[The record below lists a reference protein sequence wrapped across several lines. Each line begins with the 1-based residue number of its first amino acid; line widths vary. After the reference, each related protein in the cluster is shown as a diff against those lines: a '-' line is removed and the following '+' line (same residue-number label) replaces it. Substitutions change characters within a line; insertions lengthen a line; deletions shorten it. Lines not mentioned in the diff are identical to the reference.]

1 MKVLRQRD
9 EEEIRRKQQG
19 ALKRIEQHLTQNGG
33 DLSYLLNQQRV
44 PTEVRSVQ
52 LTGFGLGKNINIAK
66 VHIPLPL
73 KHEVLIRAHSWLVSN
88 FPINVGFLINF
99 IVLFQRN

>member
-1 MKVLRQRD
+1 MSAEEVKVLRQRD

-73 KHEVLIRAHSWLVSN
+73 KHEVLIRAHSW
-88 FPINVGFLINF
+88 
-99 IVLFQRN
+99 